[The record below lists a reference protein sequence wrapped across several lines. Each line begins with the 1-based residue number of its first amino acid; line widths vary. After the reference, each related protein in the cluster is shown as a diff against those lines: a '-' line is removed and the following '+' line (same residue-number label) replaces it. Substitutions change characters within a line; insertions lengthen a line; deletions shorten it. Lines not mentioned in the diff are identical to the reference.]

1 MCAIAHALINSG
13 RSVLYQPTFKLV
25 QDLLV
30 AKRYLQL
37 PRVLHTL
44 DMFGAL
50 LIDGIGYVRIPR
62 ITDNRSR
69 IPGIR
74 CLLRRVR

>member
-1 MCAIAHALINSG
+1 MCAIGHALINSS

-37 PRVLHTL
+37 PRVLHKL

-50 LIDGIGYVRIPR
+50 LIDDIGYVRIPQ
-62 ITDNRSR
+62 ITDHGFQGFGAS
-69 IPGIR
+69 
-74 CLLRRVR
+74 